1 MASQT
6 LRGESDPEIVYEKLE
21 ARLLGLSQ
29 AHDVLTRE
37 SWHGAELRDLAERA
51 LGPFLDATAGQI
63 TLRGPAAWL
72 QPGAAL
78 SMALILHELATNAVK
93 YGALSV
99 VEGKVDMTWTLEGQQ
114 LQVVWTEREGPRV
127 EPPRRKGFG
136 TRLIERGLRGELRGS
151 VTMDYA
157 RSGLVCTM
165 QAQLAERSDQLSLF
179 EGV

>member
-1 MASQT
+1 M
-6 LRGESDPEIVYEKLE
+6 
-21 ARLLGLSQ
+21 
-29 AHDVLTRE
+29 LT
-37 SWHGAELRDLAERA
+37 AD
-51 LGPFLDATAGQI
+51 QI

-114 LQVVWTEREGPRV
+114 LQVIWTERDGPRV
-127 EPPRRKGFG
+127 KPPRRKGFG
-136 TRLIERGLRGELRGS
+136 TRLIERGLRGELRGA
-151 VTMDYA
+151 VTMSYE

-165 QAQLAERSDQLSLF
+165 QAQLAERTDQLSLF
-179 EGV
+179 EGA